1 MPSVKFSLGRL
12 CIALP
17 LAAFALVLADHVGS
31 TPLHRGALW
40 QVVRTCAIAA
50 QTVGVPFPCE
60 QVTLASDDAPGS
72 AIIKSP
78 LYKSEFLLMPLEAA
92 AGVESPA
99 VRGNDSSLLWQRA
112 WETRSMVEARLGR
125 DLPRTSVALVVN
137 SGIARSQ
144 DQFHIHVDC
153 VAPSVERK
161 LALYGPKEEGRW
173 QLFRQTL
180 MGQRYW
186 VKAVD
191 KPEPRYHQRHRPHRR
206 RPAQGSRRHVPRQC
220 RGRRRRS
227 RGRPAGLLHP
237 GQLGQGGG
245 RAPDGSQLR
254 DGVKAVSRPARP
266 PGDGMVSTS
275 SS

>member
-1 MPSVKFSLGRL
+1 VKLSLGRL

-17 LAAFALVLADHVGS
+17 LAVLALVLADHVSS

-40 QVVRTCAIAA
+40 EVVRTCAIAA
-50 QTVGVPFPCE
+50 KTVGMPFPCE

-78 LYKSEFLLMPLEAA
+78 MHRSEFLLMPLEAA

-99 VRGNDSSLLWQRA
+99 VRGDDSSQLWQRA

-125 DLPRTSVALVVN
+125 ELPRTGVALVVN

-144 DQFHIHVDC
+144 DQFHIHIDC

-161 LALYGPKEEGRW
+161 LAVHGPKEEGRW
-173 QLFRQTL
+173 QLFPQAL

-186 VKAVD
+186 VKAIA
-191 KPEPRYHQRHRPHRR
+191 KPDLDTTNVIGLIASGLPR
-206 RPAQGSRRHVPRQC
+206 A
-220 RGRRRRS
+220 RS
-227 RGRPAGLLHP
+227 AMYRVNVVVVGAELAGGRPGFYILANWDKVAAERLMDHGCAI
-237 GQLGQGGG
+237 G
-245 RAPDGSQLR
+245 
-254 DGVKAVSRPARP
+254 
-266 PGDGMVSTS
+266 
-275 SS
+275 

>member
-1 MPSVKFSLGRL
+1 MPSVKLPLGRL

-60 QVTLASDDAPGS
+60 QVTLASEVAPGS

-78 LYKSEFLLMPLEAA
+78 LHKSEFLLMPLEAA

-99 VRGNDSSLLWQRA
+99 VRGEDSSLLWQRA
-112 WETRSMVEARLGR
+112 WETRGMVEARLGR
-125 DLPRTSVALVVN
+125 ELPRTSVALVVN
-137 SGIARSQ
+137 SGVARSQ
-144 DQFHIHVDC
+144 DQFHIHIDC
-153 VAPSVERK
+153 VSASVERK

-173 QLFRQTL
+173 QMFPGTL
-180 MGQRYW
+180 KGQRYW

-191 KPEPRYHQRHRPHRR
+191 KPDLDTTNVIGLIADGLPVARGAMYRVNVVVVGAEFPGNRPGFYILANLDKVAAERLMDH
-206 RPAQGSRRHVPRQC
+206 SC
-220 RGRRRRS
+220 
-227 RGRPAGLLHP
+227 
-237 GQLGQGGG
+237 
-245 RAPDGSQLR
+245 
-254 DGVKAVSRPARP
+254 AV
-266 PGDGMVSTS
+266 G
-275 SS
+275 

>member
-1 MPSVKFSLGRL
+1 MPSVKLSLGRL

-78 LYKSEFLLMPLEAA
+78 LHRTEFLLMPLEAA

-99 VRGNDSSLLWQRA
+99 VRGDDSSLLWQRA

-125 DLPRTSVALVVN
+125 DLPRTSIALVVN

-191 KPEPRYHQRHRPHRR
+191 KPDLDTTNVIGLIAAGLPRARDAMYRVNVVVVG
-206 RPAQGSRRHVPRQC
+206 AELAG
-220 RGRRRRS
+220 
-227 RGRPAGLLHP
+227 GRPGFYILANS
-237 GQLGQGGG
+237 
-245 RAPDGSQLR
+245 D
-254 DGVKAVSRPARP
+254 KAAAERLMDHSCAM
-266 PGDGMVSTS
+266 G
-275 SS
+275 

>member
-1 MPSVKFSLGRL
+1 VKLSLGRL

-31 TPLHRGALW
+31 TPLHRSALW
-40 QVVRTCAIAA
+40 QVVRTCTLAA
-50 QTVGVPFPCE
+50 QTVGMPFPCE

-78 LYKSEFLLMPLEAA
+78 LHKSEFLLMPLEAA

-99 VRGNDSSLLWQRA
+99 VRGGDSSALWQRA
-112 WETRSMVEARLGR
+112 WETRSMVQARLGR
-125 DLPRTSVALVVN
+125 ELPRTAVALVVN

-144 DQFHIHVDC
+144 DQFHIHIDC

-161 LALYGPKEEGRW
+161 LALYGPKEESSW
-173 QLFRQTL
+173 QLFPQAL

-191 KPEPRYHQRHRPHRR
+191 KPELDTTNVIGLIAAGLPK
-206 RPAQGSRRHVPRQC
+206 A
-220 RGRRRRS
+220 RS
-227 RGRPAGLLHP
+227 AMYRVNVVVVGAELADGRPGFYILANWDKVAAERLMDHSCAIG
-237 GQLGQGGG
+237 
-245 RAPDGSQLR
+245 
-254 DGVKAVSRPARP
+254 
-266 PGDGMVSTS
+266 
-275 SS
+275 